1 MRAADSCSIPPSKG
15 TLYSSGM
22 FDEYRVAEE
31 SPPDWREA
39 ESCVP
44 SMPLP
49 FNIGKLMSGL
59 IVEWERLELKR
70 GWNPLSVVHTL
81 CAFANDFHNLG
92 GGFVLIGVA
101 ECPGQPKPMVVGLSA
116 FEVDT
121 IQKEILQL
129 GNCAIRPPYHPA
141 IAPYQIDGWTVLVI
155 WALGGQ
161 ARPYKARLSL
171 GKDGRDWGYFIR
183 KGSSTVRAKERDE
196 LELMSL
202 AATVPFDDR
211 INLRARVDDLSRD
224 LIRAFLRETRS
235 DLAAHADT
243 RSTED
248 LGRQLRVLS
257 GPAEAMFPVNVG
269 LLFFNP
275 EPHKLFPV
283 TQIDVVWFPEGA
295 GGDKFTEKIFYG
307 PLHLMAREAL
317 NYIRRNYIDET
328 VIKHPDRAE
337 ATRVKNFPY
346 AAIEEC
352 VINALYHRSYEER
365 EPVEVRISPDELIV
379 LSYPGPDRSVRLAQ
393 LRAGRAVPR
402 RYRNRRIGEFL
413 KELKLTEGRST
424 GVPKI
429 IRAMSQNGSPPP
441 EFEFD
446 EDYSYFMVRL
456 PVHPEARAA
465 GDAVPEATV
474 ECGTESAL
482 SRHQVEILRK
492 CTEDTAI
499 GDLMS
504 IAGRADRTKF
514 RNQILR
520 PLIRAELLRMTIPEK
535 PNSRLQKYHLTQK
548 GRACLAARAND
559 AE

>member
-141 IAPYQIDGWTVLVI
+141 IAPYQIDGRTVLVI

-257 GPAEAMFPVNVG
+257 GPAEAMFPV
-269 LLFFNP
+269 
-275 EPHKLFPV
+275 
-283 TQIDVVWFPEGA
+283 
-295 GGDKFTEKIFYG
+295 
-307 PLHLMAREAL
+307 
-317 NYIRRNYIDET
+317 
-328 VIKHPDRAE
+328 
-337 ATRVKNFPY
+337 
-346 AAIEEC
+346 
-352 VINALYHRSYEER
+352 
-365 EPVEVRISPDELIV
+365 ISPDELIV

>member
-1 MRAADSCSIPPSKG
+1 
-15 TLYSSGM
+15 M
-22 FDEYRVAEE
+22 FDGYRVED
-31 SPPDWREA
+31 SNPPDWGE
-39 ESCVP
+39 EEP
-44 SMPLP
+44 SWPSIPLP
-49 FNIGKLMSGL
+49 FNIRKLLSGL

-70 GWNPLSVVHTL
+70 GWNPLSVLHTL

-101 ECPGQPKPMVVGLSA
+101 ECPVESKPKVVGLSP
-116 FEVDT
+116 FEVDE

-141 IAPYQIDGWTVLVI
+141 IAPCQIDGHTVLVI

-161 ARPYKARLSL
+161 ARPYKARVSL
-171 GKDGRDWGYFIR
+171 GNDGRDWAYFIR

-196 LELMSL
+196 LELISL

-211 INLRARVDDLSRD
+211 INQRASVDNLSRD
-224 LIRAFLRETRS
+224 LIRSFLRETGS
-235 DLAAHADT
+235 ALAGHIDAL
-243 RSTED
+243 STED

-257 GPAEAMFPVNVG
+257 GPAEATFPLNVG

-275 EPHKLFPV
+275 EPHNFFPV

-295 GGDKFTEKIFYG
+295 GGDKFTEKIFCG

-317 NYIRRNYIDET
+317 NYVRRNYIDET

-337 ATRVKNFPY
+337 ATRIKNFPY

-352 VINALYHRSYEER
+352 VINALYHRSYEQR

-393 LRAGRAVPR
+393 LRAGRTVPR

-413 KELKLTEGRST
+413 KELDLAEGRST

-429 IRAMSQNGSPPP
+429 FRAMSQNGSPPP

-446 EDYSYFMVRL
+446 EDHSYFMVRL
-456 PVHPEARAA
+456 PAHPEARAA
-465 GDAVPEATV
+465 SAVIAKPIGNL
-474 ECGTESAL
+474 GTKSAP
-482 SRHQVEILRK
+482 SQHQVEILRK
-492 CTEDTAI
+492 CVDETTI
-499 GDLMS
+499 GDLMR

-514 RNQILR
+514 RNQMLL
-520 PLIRAELLRMTIPEK
+520 PLLRAGLLTMTIPEK
-535 PNSRLQKYHLTQK
+535 PQSRLQKYQLTQR
-548 GRACLAARAND
+548 GQAWLAESD
-559 AE
+559 SEVQ

>member
-1 MRAADSCSIPPSKG
+1 
-15 TLYSSGM
+15 M
-22 FDEYRVAEE
+22 FDGYHVADE
-31 SPPDWREA
+31 SPPDWDEGN
-39 ESCVP
+39 SYTP
-44 SMPLP
+44 PIPLP
-49 FNIGKLMSGL
+49 FNISRLLSGL

-70 GWNPLSVVHTL
+70 GWNPLSVLHTL

-101 ECPGQPKPMVVGLSA
+101 ECPGESKPMVVGLSP
-116 FEVDT
+116 FEVDA

-129 GNCAIRPPYHPA
+129 GNSAIRPTYHPA
-141 IAPYQIDGWTVLVI
+141 IAPYQIDGRTVLVI

-171 GKDGRDWGYFIR
+171 GKDERDWAYFIR

-202 AATVPFDDR
+202 AASVPFDDR
-211 INLRARVDDLSRD
+211 INQRARVGDLSRD
-224 LIRAFLRETRS
+224 LIRSFLRETQS
-235 DLAAHADT
+235 GLVAHVNT
-243 RSTED
+243 LSTED
-248 LGRQLRVLS
+248 LGRQLRVVS

-275 EPHKLFPV
+275 EPHNFFPV
-283 TQIDVVWFPEGA
+283 TQIDVVWFPEGP

-307 PLHLMAREAL
+307 PLHLMGREAL
-317 NYIRRNYIDET
+317 DYIRRNYIDET

-352 VINALYHRSYEER
+352 VINALYHRSYELR
-365 EPVEVRISPDELIV
+365 EPVEVRVSPDELIV

-413 KELKLTEGRST
+413 KELELAEGRST

-429 IRAMSQNGSPPP
+429 FRAMSQNGSPPP

-446 EDYSYFMVRL
+446 EDHSYFMVRL
-456 PVHPEARAA
+456 PAHPEARAVSA
-465 GDAVPEATV
+465 AVAKSIRDV
-474 ECGTESAL
+474 GTESAL

-492 CTEDTAI
+492 CMDDTAI

-520 PLIRAELLRMTIPEK
+520 PLLRAELLMMTIPEK
-535 PNSRLQKYHLTQK
+535 PNSRFQKYQLTKK
-548 GRACLAARAND
+548 GRAWLAARESD
-559 AE
+559 VE

>member
-1 MRAADSCSIPPSKG
+1 
-15 TLYSSGM
+15 
-22 FDEYRVAEE
+22 
-31 SPPDWREA
+31 
-39 ESCVP
+39 
-44 SMPLP
+44 
-49 FNIGKLMSGL
+49 MSGL

-116 FEVDT
+116 FEVDA

-141 IAPYQIDGWTVLVI
+141 IAPYQIDGRTVLVI

-257 GPAEAMFPVNVG
+257 GPAEAMFPV
-269 LLFFNP
+269 
-275 EPHKLFPV
+275 
-283 TQIDVVWFPEGA
+283 
-295 GGDKFTEKIFYG
+295 
-307 PLHLMAREAL
+307 
-317 NYIRRNYIDET
+317 
-328 VIKHPDRAE
+328 
-337 ATRVKNFPY
+337 
-346 AAIEEC
+346 
-352 VINALYHRSYEER
+352 
-365 EPVEVRISPDELIV
+365 ISPDELIV

-413 KELKLTEGRST
+413 KELKLTEGR
-424 GVPKI
+424 GVRHRVGTKSAPSGDSAQMHGRHRDRGSDEHRGTSRSKQIPK
-429 IRAMSQNGSPPP
+429 S
-441 EFEFD
+441 D
-446 EDYSYFMVRL
+446 
-456 PVHPEARAA
+456 PEAPDSGGAA
-465 GDAVPEATV
+465 ADDHSGKAQQPPAEIPSDSKGAGMSG
-474 ECGTESAL
+474 GTC
-482 SRHQVEILRK
+482 K
-492 CTEDTAI
+492 
-499 GDLMS
+499 
-504 IAGRADRTKF
+504 
-514 RNQILR
+514 
-520 PLIRAELLRMTIPEK
+520 
-535 PNSRLQKYHLTQK
+535 
-548 GRACLAARAND
+548 
-559 AE
+559 

>member
-1 MRAADSCSIPPSKG
+1 
-15 TLYSSGM
+15 M

-31 SPPDWREA
+31 SPPDWGEGA
-39 ESCVP
+39 PYTP
-44 SMPLP
+44 SIPLP
-49 FNIGKLMSGL
+49 FNVRKLLSGL

-70 GWNPLSVVHTL
+70 GWNPLSVLHTL

-101 ECPGQPKPMVVGLSA
+101 ERPGESKPMVVGLSP
-116 FEVDT
+116 FEVDA
-121 IQKEILQL
+121 IQKEILRL

-141 IAPYQIDGWTVLVI
+141 IAPCQIDGRTVLVI

-161 ARPYKARLSL
+161 ARPYKACLSL
-171 GKDGRDWGYFIR
+171 GKDGRDWGYFSR

-211 INLRARVDDLSRD
+211 INQRARVDDLSRD

-235 DLAAHADT
+235 GLAPQVDT
-243 RSTED
+243 LSTED

-275 EPHKLFPV
+275 EPHNFFPV

-352 VINALYHRSYEER
+352 VVNALYHRSYEER

-413 KELKLTEGRST
+413 KELELTEGRST

-429 IRAMSQNGSPPP
+429 FRAMSQNGSPPP
-441 EFEFD
+441 EFDFD

-465 GDAVPEATV
+465 SAAVAKATGDV
-474 ECGTESAL
+474 GIESAL
-482 SRHQVEILRK
+482 SRHQVEILRR

-520 PLIRAELLRMTIPEK
+520 PLLRAELLRMTIPEK
-535 PNSRLQKYHLTQK
+535 PNSRLQKYHVTKK
-548 GRACLAARAND
+548 GRASLAAREND